1 MHTVFQTFQH
11 KISLSVSVIKQ
22 STPQILFGIS
32 LLSCLYLLNK
42 QYKEEKQPEPEKP
55 EKKIKK
61 KASSQKNLDE
71 NNPQYIDV
79 IQDLK
84 KSQKKL
90 NKKINKQFDDSIDN
104 TEENI
109 PRSPDYSVVSEI
121 DQKYFLELI
130 QNQKKTK
137 RAYQTDCEST
147 PIISLRGF
155 KRNQQIIGEED
166 KKGEDRL
173 FYILKQRVIE
183 QEDRENEVDE
193 DEDDY

>member
-1 MHTVFQTFQH
+1 MQSLIQAFQQ
-11 KISLSVSVIKQ
+11 KISLSASFVKQ

-32 LLSCLYLLNK
+32 LLSCLYLLN
-42 QYKEEKQPEPEKP
+42 QQQKEEKQVEPEKT
-55 EKKIKK
+55 EKKLKK
-61 KASSQKNLDE
+61 KASSQKNLDD
-71 NNPQYIDV
+71 NKPQYMDV
-79 IQDLK
+79 ISDLK

-121 DQKYFLELI
+121 DQKYFQELI

-155 KRNQQIIGEED
+155 RRNQQLIGEED

-183 QEDRENEVDE
+183 QEEKENEI
-193 DEDDY
+193 DEDDI

>member
-1 MHTVFQTFQH
+1 MQTLLQTFQQ
-11 KISLSVSVIKQ
+11 KLSLSFSVVKE

-32 LLSCLYLLNK
+32 LLSCLYLLN
-42 QYKEEKQPEPEKP
+42 QQQKEEKQIEPEKT
-55 EKKIKK
+55 EIKQKK
-61 KASSQKNLDE
+61 KASSQKSLDH
-71 NNPQYIDV
+71 NKPQLNDV

-90 NKKINKQFDDSIDN
+90 NKKMNKQFDDSIDY

-109 PRSPDYSVVSEI
+109 PKSPDYSVISEI
-121 DQKYFLELI
+121 DQKYFLEMF
-130 QNQKKTK
+130 QNQKKSK
-137 RAYQTDCEST
+137 RAYQTDCESS

-155 KRNQQIIGEED
+155 RRNQQLIGEED

-183 QEDRENEVDE
+183 QEEKENEI

>member
-1 MHTVFQTFQH
+1 MQTLLQAFQQ
-11 KISLSVSVIKQ
+11 KLSLSVSVVKE

-42 QYKEEKQPEPEKP
+42 QQQEEKQVEPEKT
-55 EKKIKK
+55 EKKQKK
-61 KASSQKNLDE
+61 KASSQKNLDD
-71 NNPQYIDV
+71 NKPQKNDV

-109 PRSPDYSVVSEI
+109 PRSPDYSVISEI
-121 DQKYFLELI
+121 DQKYFLEMI
-130 QNQKKTK
+130 QNQKKSK

-155 KRNQQIIGEED
+155 KRNQQLIGEED
-166 KKGEDRL
+166 KKGDDRL

-183 QEDRENEVDE
+183 QEERENEI

>member
-1 MHTVFQTFQH
+1 MQTLIQVFQH
-11 KISLSVSVIKQ
+11 KISSSFSIIKQ

-42 QYKEEKQPEPEKP
+42 EQKEEKQSEPEKA

-71 NNPQYIDV
+71 NNPQYVDV
-79 IQDLK
+79 IQDLR

-90 NKKINKQFDDSIDN
+90 NKKINKQFDDSLDN

-121 DQKYFLELI
+121 DQKYFQELI
-130 QNQKKTK
+130 KNQKKSK
-137 RAYQTDCEST
+137 RAYQTDCESN

-155 KRNQQIIGEED
+155 RRNQQIIGEED

-183 QEDRENEVDE
+183 QEEKENEI